1 MNKFLA
7 SAATLL
13 ILAGITLAG
22 CSTQKKAIATP
33 GATTTE
39 ERAIGY
45 DAVKAS
51 YGNWNRVR
59 VPFTLRLNAPQKAS
73 ISGTATMERGRLLL
87 LSMRVLGIEMAVVQV
102 TPDSAT
108 FVDKMNRRYLS
119 LPVDKALGGFDA
131 NLSNIQDLLT
141 GRAFLLGTD
150 SLAATRQSDF
160 NISVIDAGRAWT
172 LTPRRT
178 PKEAAYSFTFNPANE
193 LTGLTVTPKGHPEA
207 TLGYSDT
214 AGTPEG
220 IFASLLS
227 IDLTVKDKRIDATL
241 EWNWNRARYDNDVD
255 ATPVKISGNYK
266 PINPEALIKSLPVNA
281 N

>member
-1 MNKFLA
+1 MNKLLT
-7 SAATLL
+7 AAAALL
-13 ILAGITLAG
+13 MLAGALLSG
-22 CSTQKKAIATP
+22 CSTQKKAVSAP
-33 GATTTE
+33 GTAVTE
-39 ERAIGY
+39 ERSIGF

-51 YGNWNRVR
+51 YGAWERIR

-73 ISGTATMERGRLLL
+73 ISGTATMERGRLII

-131 NLSNIQDLLT
+131 NISNIQDLLT

-150 SLAATRQSDF
+150 SLAATRPSDF
-160 NISVIDAGRAWT
+160 SFNVTNGGRAWT
-172 LTPRRT
+172 LAPKRT
-178 PKEAAYSFTFNPANE
+178 PKGAAYSFTFNPSNE

-207 TLGYSDT
+207 TLGYSDA

-220 IFASLLS
+220 MFASLLS
-227 IDLTVKDKRIDATL
+227 VDLTVRDKRVDAAL
-241 EWNWNRARYDNDVD
+241 EWNWSRARYDADVD
-255 ATPVKISGNYK
+255 VRPVSIGSNYK
-266 PINPEALIKSLPVNA
+266 PIKPEALIKSLPVNA

>member
-1 MNKFLA
+1 MNKLLT
-7 SAATLL
+7 AATSLL
-13 ILAGITLAG
+13 ILAGTMLAG

-33 GATTTE
+33 DTTTE
-39 ERAIGY
+39 ERSIGF

-51 YGNWNRVR
+51 YGNWERIR

-73 ISGTATMERGRLLL
+73 ISGTATMERGRMLI

-119 LPVDKALGGFDA
+119 LPIDKALGGFDA
-131 NLSNIQDLLT
+131 NISNIQDLLT

-160 NISVIDAGRAWT
+160 DVNITDAGRAWT
-172 LTPRRT
+172 LTPKRA
-178 PKEAAYSFTFNPANE
+178 PKDAAYSFTFNPANE
-193 LTGLTVTPKGHPEA
+193 LTGLTVIPKGHPEA
-207 TLGYSDT
+207 TLGYSDA

-220 IFASLLS
+220 MFASLLS
-227 IDLTVKDKRIDATL
+227 VDLTVKDKRIDANL
-241 EWNWNRARYDNDVD
+241 EWNWNRASYDADVD
-255 ATPVKISGNYK
+255 VRPVSIGGNYK
-266 PINPEALIKSLPVNA
+266 PINPEALIKSLPVNT

>member
-1 MNKFLA
+1 MNKLLTAAA
-7 SAATLL
+7 SLL
-13 ILAGITLAG
+13 ILAGTMLAG
-22 CSTQKKAIATP
+22 CSTQKKAVATP
-33 GATTTE
+33 DTTTE
-39 ERAIGY
+39 ERSIGF

-51 YGNWNRVR
+51 YGNWERIR

-73 ISGTATMERGRLLL
+73 ISGTATMERGRLLI

-119 LPVDKALGGFDA
+119 LPIDKALGGFDA
-131 NLSNIQDLLT
+131 NISNIQDLIT

-160 NISVIDAGRAWT
+160 NVNVTDTGRAWT
-172 LTPRRT
+172 LTPKLT
-178 PKEAAYSFTFNPANE
+178 PKGAAYSFTFNPANE

-220 IFASLLS
+220 MFASLLS
-227 IDLTVKDKRIDATL
+227 VDLTIKDKRVDANL
-241 EWNWNRARYDNDVD
+241 EWNWSRARYDADVD
-255 ATPVKISGNYK
+255 VRPVSIGGNYK
-266 PINPEALIKSLPVNA
+266 PINPESLIKSLPVNT